1 MICKDYFPHGSF
13 IKYDIDEIVQ
23 IQKDKIKSLPFVVP
37 QRINK
42 VTLKTETI
50 FKAELMEMQLNEFN
64 KLIKSLRHDLDQ
76 KNKKEIE
83 TMTLNERK
91 FTITPH
97 NNIFEDDI
105 WILSNRISLLDF
117 FREQYTDKQK
127 EENLPKVAQDDL
139 IDYVSKIDL
148 HDMISLYESELYNTI
163 MKNENYFSN
172 LKSKIKNEIEIE
184 KQLINQNQL
193 DINDVLI
200 DLKIKL
206 QEDEQFLNMLE
217 KRQSELKEQTKI
229 QVGKEPAQH
238 NNGLK
243 IKPRVILEDM
253 VCQICNDGDYAEDDL
268 IVFCAVKL
276 IYLLCF

>member
-50 FKAELMEMQLNEFN
+50 FKGELMEMQLNEFN

-172 LKSKIKNEIEIE
+172 LKSKMKNEIEIE
-184 KQLINQNQL
+184 KPLINQNQL